1 MILCLLFGSDQNQLQ
16 QQKQPNPIDLREL
29 KLPKIQPDAKR
40 VTVTIS
46 WCITLPRQ
54 SISGL
59 LTQCFLILVNRLR
72 FSHHT
77 IWIFQQL
84 LNADFRVKCSL
95 FRGCWRI
102 STVGA
107 CAQSTCFYILHS
119 SCHLVVATSRFVA
132 GCTLQ
137 LLQLLLQLVGFEL
150 GIGIFI
156 FTFVGNNGLLTDRLA
171 AFRWAIS
178 SITFRYL

>member
-1 MILCLLFGSDQNQLQ
+1 MQLIYESWSYPKSIRMQNGWQWQLADVLHFLG
-16 QQKQPNPIDLREL
+16 NPFLAYLRN
-29 KLPKIQPDAKR
+29 A
-40 VTVTIS
+40 S
-46 WCITLPRQ
+46 
-54 SISGL
+54 S
-59 LTQCFLILVNRLR
+59 FLVNRLR
-72 FSHHT
+72 YSHRT

-119 SCHLVVATSRFVA
+119 SCHLVVATSWLVA
-132 GCTLQ
+132 GCKLQ